1 MFAHLLKQI
10 LIAKLG
16 KFVDG
21 LDSENISVAILQG
34 DFELINVGLK
44 ADALTQFQLPF
55 RIVKG
60 YISRLTAK
68 VTWMK
73 LESEPVKVDL
83 EGVYIVL
90 EPLLTKEWTFDEV
103 VITSLKKELIAEFEL
118 KIAQVN
124 LSARELLSQRSYT
137 EKLTA
142 NILDNLQV
150 TVSNIHICLEDQE
163 KGMSLGAILEEI
175 NLRTTDSIWEAHFAN
190 RQQEAKI
197 DSAIHKRITLE
208 RFGLYCTID
217 KQAQIFGRPAS
228 FDCRSAMKSKITDN
242 SLPFFLEPSKVY
254 SVSFDVKIVHN
265 GNGQF
270 MKPWYDV
277 QIDVEGLHLSLRKQQ
292 FSYFLS
298 LLDYAA
304 AHAHFLASQ

>member
-1 MFAHLLKQI
+1 MFAHLFKQI
-10 LIAKLG
+10 LVAKLG

-34 DFELINVGLK
+34 DFELINARLK

-124 LSARELLSQRSYT
+124 LSARELLSQKSYT

-142 NILDNLQV
+142 KILDNLQV

-163 KGMSLGAILEEI
+163 KGMSLGAILDSI
-175 NLRTTDSIWEAHFAN
+175 HLRTTDSNWEAHFAN
-190 RQQEAKI
+190 RQQEAMV

-228 FDCRSAMKSKITDN
+228 LDCRSAMKSKITDN
-242 SLPFFLEPSKVY
+242 SLPFFLEPSK
-254 SVSFDVKIVHN
+254 
-265 GNGQF
+265 
-270 MKPWYDV
+270 
-277 QIDVEGLHLSLRKQQ
+277 
-292 FSYFLS
+292 
-298 LLDYAA
+298 A
-304 AHAHFLASQ
+304 